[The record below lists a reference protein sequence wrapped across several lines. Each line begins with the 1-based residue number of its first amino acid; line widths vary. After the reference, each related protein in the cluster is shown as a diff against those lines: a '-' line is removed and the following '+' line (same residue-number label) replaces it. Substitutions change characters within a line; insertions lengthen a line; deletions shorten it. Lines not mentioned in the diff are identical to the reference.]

1 VLYTTVVHNGINR
14 YEQLLNF
21 FIFKAGFLC
30 VFVVVQHFVFIS
42 VSLGHLI
49 FGVV

>member
-1 VLYTTVVHNGINR
+1 
-14 YEQLLNF
+14 
-21 FIFKAGFLC
+21 LC